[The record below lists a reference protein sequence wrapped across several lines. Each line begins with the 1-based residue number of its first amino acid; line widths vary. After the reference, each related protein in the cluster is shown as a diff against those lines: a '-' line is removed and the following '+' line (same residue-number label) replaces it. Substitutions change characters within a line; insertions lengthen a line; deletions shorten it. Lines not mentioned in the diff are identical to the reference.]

1 MRFFTAIL
9 PLVALLSGV
18 SALPIADDVSPV
30 EASPLER
37 RAAATCGSQFY
48 SAAAV
53 NAAAV
58 RACNLYRAGT
68 QIGSNNYPH
77 TFNNREGFAFAA
89 AGPYQEFPIMA
100 SGAIYS
106 GGSPGPDRVVIN
118 TSCRQAGAITHT
130 GASGNNFVICR

>member
-18 SALPIADDVSPV
+18 TAAPIAEDVSPV
-30 EASPLER
+30 IPSPLEK
-37 RAAATCGSQFY
+37 RAAATCGSTFY

-68 QIGSNNYPH
+68 QIGSNKYVSLAH
-77 TFNNREGFAFAA
+77 A
-89 AGPYQEFPIMA
+89 
-100 SGAIYS
+100 
-106 GGSPGPDRVVIN
+106 
-118 TSCRQAGAITHT
+118 TS
-130 GASGNNFVICR
+130 